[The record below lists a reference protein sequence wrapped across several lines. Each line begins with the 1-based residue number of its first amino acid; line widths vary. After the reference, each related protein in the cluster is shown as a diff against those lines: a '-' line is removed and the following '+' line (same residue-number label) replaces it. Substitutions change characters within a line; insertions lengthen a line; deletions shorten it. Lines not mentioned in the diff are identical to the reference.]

1 MVMLS
6 FHMYEIA
13 KNYPALTTHLDAAGY
28 LERAYQTARAF
39 YQYPYE
45 IYPSYYETYKWGLYN
60 ELIVLDK
67 QLQCIIFAMENR
79 TQDQHVTYSN

>member
-1 MVMLS
+1 VAS
-6 FHMYEIA
+6 
-13 KNYPALTTHLDAAGY
+13 KNASYPDP
-28 LERAYQTARAF
+28 TARAF

-67 QLQCIIFAMENR
+67 QLQCISFALENR
-79 TQDQHVTYSN
+79 TKDRHITRLRLGGFPA